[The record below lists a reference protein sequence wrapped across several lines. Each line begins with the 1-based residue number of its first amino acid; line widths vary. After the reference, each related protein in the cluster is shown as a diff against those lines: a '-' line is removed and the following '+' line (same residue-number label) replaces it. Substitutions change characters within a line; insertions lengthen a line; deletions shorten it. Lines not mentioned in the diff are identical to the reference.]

1 MWIGVEQWG
10 NEVRAVYG
18 KGEVWMMGWG
28 GGRKNMK
35 TRCQMGLAWCRK
47 TIGNS
52 INVLGITKGAKQ
64 EVVGPR
70 SQ

>member
-18 KGEVWMMGWG
+18 KGKVGIVEG

-35 TRCQMGLAWCRK
+35 TRCQMGLAWGKK

-52 INVLGITKGAKQ
+52 INV
-64 EVVGPR
+64 
-70 SQ
+70 

>member
-18 KGEVWMMGWG
+18 KGEVGIVG

-35 TRCQMGLAWCRK
+35 TRCQMGLAWGKK
-47 TIGNS
+47 TTGNS
-52 INVLGITKGAKQ
+52 INVLGIT
-64 EVVGPR
+64 
-70 SQ
+70 